1 MTTVT
6 VCVPAYNAAGRIA
19 DTLESVAGQ
28 TFADFRVVISLDRSD
43 DDSESVCRRYLADPR
58 FQLVVQRERLG
69 WVGNVNALIA
79 RVETPFFCIL
89 PHDDVLSPT
98 YLASLYQ
105 VARADTGVSCV
116 YSDIR
121 GFGSEAPAVV
131 QEDIR
136 GPQVDRVLD
145 FFVNH
150 FGAVAFR
157 GLVRTGSPDDRP
169 YLPTGIRRDFAADT
183 VWLLTLAL
191 RGELR
196 RVPEPLYAKRYGPDT
211 VHAAWHRWPRDEML
225 RLWGEQAATC
235 ARIAVS
241 ALDRHR
247 DLLLAAAL
255 FRALGIGKVAPGFPP
270 PAGPLERAAVMDAF
284 TGALGD
290 LRIPAD
296 LPALLGRHEARL
308 LRVAI
313 KDRIWHERR
322 PSLAERLR
330 WRLFENSCIDDL
342 RYMMA

>member
-1 MTTVT
+1 MTSVT
-6 VCVPAYNAAGRIA
+6 VCVPAYNAAGMIA
-19 DTLESVAGQ
+19 ETLDSVLRQ
-28 TFADFRVVISLDRSD
+28 TFTDFRVVISLDRSD
-43 DDSESVCRRYLADPR
+43 DDSERVCRRYLADPR
-58 FQLVVQRERLG
+58 FELVVQRDRLG

-89 PHDDVLSPT
+89 PHDDVLDAA
-98 YLASLYQ
+98 YLESLYR
-105 VARADTGVSCV
+105 VAAADPAIACV
-116 YSDIR
+116 YSDIC
-121 GFGSEAPAVV
+121 GFGADSPSVV

-136 GPQVDRVLD
+136 GARLDRVLD

-157 GLVRTGSPDDRP
+157 GLVRRTPPNDRLF
-169 YLPTGIRRDFAADT
+169 LPTGLRRDFAADT
-183 VWLLTLAL
+183 VWLLTLAM

-225 RLWGEQAATC
+225 RLWGEQAGAC
-235 ARIAVS
+235 ARMAVDT
-241 ALDRHR
+241 LDAQD

-255 FRALGIGKVAPGFPP
+255 FRALGIGRIAPGFPP
-270 PAGPLERAAVMDAF
+270 PTGAVERATVTAAF
-284 TGALGD
+284 SEALGG
-290 LRIPAD
+290 LRVPAD
-296 LPALLGRHEARL
+296 LPALLARHEARL

-322 PSLAERLR
+322 PSLAQRVR

-342 RYMMA
+342 RYVMA